1 MNRMSSISMMSGSG
15 VFLMEPESDEARKWL
30 KQLREMPDVRL
41 KKIMK
46 LRAEIQKGKYETAA
60 KWRVALDRLLED
72 LRG

>member
-1 MNRMSSISMMSGSG
+1 MNRVSSSMYESG

-46 LRAEIQKGKYETAA
+46 IRAEIAKGTYETAA
-60 KWRVALDRLLED
+60 KWRIALDRLLGE
-72 LRG
+72 LGE